1 LESLGLTDFWARP
14 TATSLS
20 QWMTVGGCGYPNCK
34 HNCWCNARL
43 NVYHECCVYN
53 YEG

>member
-1 LESLGLTDFWARP
+1 MYGQRLGEEIRHFDGAREMGRIVN
-14 TATSLS
+14 T
-20 QWMTVGGCGYPNCK
+20 TVDV
-34 HNCWCNARL
+34 CNARL